1 MKSTID
7 VRNPKTGLVD
17 YHIPDTDADEVR
29 IVAAALRDAQR
40 SWSNRTAAERGA
52 IIGKFADALEIQQQA
67 LSNALAE
74 DTGRTTFSALEA
86 SISVY
91 IAKHWSTQ
99 CAIAFAGLASEGVSA
114 QVPTVAYRHLYVPYS
129 VVGIISPWNVPLLLP
144 FLDGIAALAAGCSVL
159 LKPSEVTPRFIT
171 PLQEAID
178 QVPEIAEVFQIITG
192 GPETGGAIIDNVDAI
207 CFTGSVATGRKVAQH
222 AAAKFIPAFLEL
234 GGKDPAIVMPDA
246 NIALATRAILR
257 SALGMTGQACQS
269 LERIYVHQDI
279 YDKFLNEV
287 LTQVDELTLT
297 CDHKTGGDIAPLI
310 FSKQVQTIQSQVDDA
325 AAKGAKILRGGAAVV
340 KGGTWYPPTV
350 ITGVN
355 HSMTIMQ
362 EETFGPVIPIMP
374 FASMEEAIDLAND
387 SAFGL
392 SGAVFSGDPATC
404 DYIASRM
411 QAGGIS
417 INDASLTGVV
427 NDVEK
432 NSFKLSGM
440 GGSRMGAAGMT
451 RFLRKR
457 ALLRQTAEPASV
469 TVFSEPES

>member
-1 MKSTID
+1 MNNMID
-7 VRNPKTGLVD
+7 VRNPKTGLID
-17 YHIPDTDADEVR
+17 YHIPDMGPDEIS
-29 IVAAALRDAQR
+29 IVAAALRDAQL

-52 IIGKFADALEIQQQA
+52 IIGKFADALEMHQQA

-86 SISVY
+86 SISVD
-91 IAKHWSTQ
+91 IARHWSTQ
-99 CAIAFAGLASEGVSA
+99 CTIAFEGLASEGVSR

-144 FLDGIAALAAGCSVL
+144 FLDGMAALAAGCSVL
-159 LKPSEVTPRFIT
+159 LKPSEVTPRFIE
-171 PLQEAID
+171 PLQRAIND
-178 QVPEIAEVFQIITG
+178 VPAIAKVFHIVTG
-192 GPETGGAIIDNVDAI
+192 GPETGGAIIDHVDAI

-222 AAAKFIPAFLEL
+222 AATRFIPAFLEL

-246 NIALATRAILR
+246 NIELATRAILR

-269 LERIYVHQDI
+269 LERIYVHEDI
-279 YDKFLNEV
+279 YGKFLNEV
-287 LTQVDELTLT
+287 LTQVDKLTLT

-325 AAKGAKILRGGAAVV
+325 TAQGATVLRGGAPLV

-350 ITGVN
+350 ITEVN
-355 HSMTIMQ
+355 HQMKIMR
-362 EETFGPVIPIMP
+362 EETFGPIIPIMT
-374 FASMEEAIDLAND
+374 FSSVDKVIELAND
-387 SAFGL
+387 SEFGL
-392 SGAVFSGDPATC
+392 SGAVFSDNPHTC
-404 DYIASRM
+404 DYIASRID
-411 QAGGIS
+411 AGGIS
-417 INDASLTGVV
+417 INDASLTSVV

-440 GGSRMGAAGMT
+440 GGSRMGVAGMT

-457 ALLRQTAEPASV
+457 ALLRQMAEPADV
-469 TVFSEPES
+469 RIFSEPDS